1 MTLPAGVTVYAKR
14 ALPSQADALPT
25 FLGRELGSV
34 ERAIKDTR
42 VRACRTVTAAFTI
55 TLDDELILADGTA
68 GAFAVTLPAAR
79 IAWGRTFVV
88 KRTSAAGTI
97 TVTAAGTATIDG
109 IATYSLSVQYQ
120 SVSVQSDGV
129 NWHIL

>member
-1 MTLPAGVTVYAKR
+1 MSLPSGTTVYSKR
-14 ALPSQADALPT
+14 PLPDSSEGLPG
-25 FLGRELGSV
+25 FLGRELDIV

-68 GAFAVTLPAAR
+68 GAFAVTLPNAR
-79 IAWGRTFVV
+79 QAWGRTFVV
-88 KRTSAAGTI
+88 KRTGAAGTI

-109 IATYSLSVQYQ
+109 IATYALTVQYQ

-129 NWHIL
+129 NWWIL